1 MAKRKRRIN
10 AKGRNDT
17 EQYLP
22 IPYSMANHPT
32 FRSLS
37 GPAVKVWIELRS
49 KFNGSNNGKLSL
61 SFQDAATK
69 LGLSK
74 TTVGRAFNELQEKG
88 FIVKQKAGH
97 WYGRKAAEYQ
107 ITDKPYNGSTATRSW
122 QQWRAP
128 KER

>member
-1 MAKRKRRIN
+1 MAKRKRKIN

-22 IPYSMANHPT
+22 IPYSMANHPA

-37 GPAVKVWIELRS
+37 GSALKVWIELRS

-74 TTVGRAFNELQEKG
+74 TTVGRAFKELQEKG
-88 FIVKQKAGH
+88 FIVKQRAGH

-107 ITDKPYNGSTATRSW
+107 ITDKPFNGKIPTRAW
-122 QQWRAP
+122 QQWRTP
-128 KER
+128 KVQ